1 MTEQMRQAMKERH
14 TVRQFDG
21 TPLTDEEKST
31 LQTRVDELNKTYD
44 LAIALIESEKSPL
57 SFLGKTLMSGKEVHS
72 YFVLA
77 GEDRT
82 DIDEQLGYAGSDL
95 CLYAQA
101 NGLNTWWMAGTFN
114 RGYVKGLVQGKKIVS
129 IIAVGHGKNQG
140 VPHKSKTKEQ
150 VSSYEGEAPDWFNKG
165 IEAALLA
172 PTALNKQN
180 FTITGKG
187 NMVTLTYK
195 SGPMSGIDKGIIKHH
210 FELGAGK
217 ENFEW
222 T

>member
-21 TPLTDEEKST
+21 TPLTEAEKST
-31 LQTRVDELNKTYD
+31 LQTRVDELNKNYD
-44 LAIALIESEKSPL
+44 LDIALIESEKSPL

-95 CLYAQA
+95 CLYSQI

-114 RGYVKGLVQGKKIVS
+114 RSYVKGLVRGKKLVS
-129 IIAVGHGKNQG
+129 IIAVGHGKTQG
-140 VPHKSKTKEQ
+140 VPHKSKTKDQ
-150 VSSYEGEAPDWFNKG
+150 VSSYEGEAPEWFDKG

-222 T
+222 S

>member
-1 MTEQMRQAMKERH
+1 MTEQMRQAMQERH

-21 TPLTDEEKST
+21 TPLTAEEKST
-31 LQTRVDELNKTYD
+31 LKTRVDELNKTYD
-44 LAIALIESEKSPL
+44 LDIVLIESEKSPL
-57 SFLGKTLMSGKEVHS
+57 SFLGKTLMSGKKVHS

-101 NGLNTWWMAGTFN
+101 
-114 RGYVKGLVQGKKIVS
+114 
-129 IIAVGHGKNQG
+129 
-140 VPHKSKTKEQ
+140 
-150 VSSYEGEAPDWFNKG
+150 
-165 IEAALLA
+165 
-172 PTALNKQN
+172 TALNKQN

-222 T
+222 A